1 MATKKLSTALA
12 ELSTNSTP
20 SQNDS
25 LILSAVDGT
34 AQRLPISTLTPPTLQ
49 NGVSGGER
57 NYIYS
62 NSKDN
67 SHAVMSGTFK
77 VFQNEGRCYIR
88 HKFWG
93 STDDYDDGQWTTKEI
108 PYVNTSAN
116 GVMQSAML
124 VRLRDGV
131 WKETGSTTT
140 AINITYP
147 NYAEGGVKT
156 LTLSAATSA
165 KAGCMTAADKVRLDT
180 LYDNARD
187 LGNYPSEE
195 DALNALA
202 DLAIC
207 ANPKI
212 VHAHLTYG
220 GGNMSI
226 TMVQSIENDY
236 ARQVIY
242 NKAKVFQRGI
252 YFTDASRTAIKY
264 KEDWSCLFG
273 DRLQW
278 NSSENKYVL
287 KQFDLTFN
295 KSVTDP
301 IPTATTSNDG
311 LMSKA
316 DKQLLEQIKTK
327 LSL

>member
-1 MATKKLSTALA
+1 MANPVYIKFVGRLKSTSKEGILA
-12 ELSTNSTP
+12 EAQQVRDINLNK
-20 SQNDS
+20 SQQEINKEVKDS
-25 LILSAVDGT
+25 L
-34 AQRLPISTLTPPTLQ
+34 
-49 NGVSGGER
+49 
-57 NYIYS
+57 
-62 NSKDN
+62 SKID
-67 SHAVMSGTFK
+67 SF
-77 VFQNEGRCYIR
+77 
-88 HKFWG
+88 
-93 STDDYDDGQWTTKEI
+93 
-108 PYVNTSAN
+108 
-116 GVMQSAML
+116 
-124 VRLRDGV
+124 
-131 WKETGSTTT
+131 
-140 AINITYP
+140 
-147 NYAEGGVKT
+147 
-156 LTLSAATSA
+156 
-165 KAGCMTAADKVRLDT
+165 
-180 LYDNARD
+180 ARD